1 VDIAIDLD
9 LIVGAVAGDK
19 PTGICRLLRRLT

>member
-9 LIVGAVAGDK
+9 LIWGTVRGDR